1 MWRKQII
8 FNELFNEAKL
18 NSLIKNKYGKYVIQK
33 SVKSMNCQQKENI
46 IKILEKISASSTNI
60 KEKKMLTSL
69 VECFEK

>member
-1 MWRKQII
+1 
-8 FNELFNEAKL
+8 
-18 NSLIKNKYGKYVIQK
+18 
-33 SVKSMNCQQKENI
+33 MNCQQKENI